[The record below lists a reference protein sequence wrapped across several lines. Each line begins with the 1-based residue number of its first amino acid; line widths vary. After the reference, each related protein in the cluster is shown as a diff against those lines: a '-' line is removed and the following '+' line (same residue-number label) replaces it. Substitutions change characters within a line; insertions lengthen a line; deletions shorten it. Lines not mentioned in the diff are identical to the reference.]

1 LTAKVIIFD
10 VAALPDAPANCHTTL
25 HEPGVRVLIAARL
38 KIPPVLS
45 CETTDAIV
53 QIAGVAEVRVNGLPI
68 LSNPEFCPLAKRRD
82 EAK

>member
-1 LTAKVIIFD
+1 LTAKDIIFE

-25 HEPGVRVLIAARL
+25 QEPGVRVLIVARL

-53 QIAGVAEVRVNGLPI
+53 QIAGVADVSVNGFPI
-68 LSNPEFCPLAKRRD
+68 LSSPEFCPLAKRRD